1 MNKLTSCTMTELPF
15 WKSATKSYLNC
26 HKFVLSHWSRSLESN
41 DYDHHGEV
49 ECVLHKQLVRVRR
62 LFFDNSILF
71 GRLTFFQFPHIRA
84 FELRPSI
91 CRSTTRL
98 LKEEYP
104 YQFVSRCRNGC
115 GAIHLEVWV
124 DRNILN
130 GVCFL
135 LSLPKDATNDEP
147 TTLLN
152 K

>member
-41 DYDHHGEV
+41 DYNHHGEV
-49 ECVLHKQLVRVRR
+49 GCVLHKQLVRVRR
-62 LFFDNSILF
+62 LSFDISILF
-71 GRLTFFQFPHIRA
+71 GRLSEFQFPHIRA

-104 YQFVSRCRNGC
+104 YQFVFFMIVMIDMFDLNLEQVLLTELNVTTSWLVV
-115 GAIHLEVWV
+115 AISK
-124 DRNILN
+124 II
-130 GVCFL
+130 
-135 LSLPKDATNDEP
+135 
-147 TTLLN
+147 
-152 K
+152 